1 VNANLSLP
9 TCGFP
14 HATRFVLVNDRLPR
28 NDEHCA
34 LCGGTIEKGYVR
46 DFRTGLI
53 YCDTQCFA
61 GGAYSFTKK
70 SREKSV
76 MKTAM
81 LVGALTTLDG
91 PLGGILEPS
100 ERGLP

>member
-1 VNANLSLP
+1 MNANLSLA

-14 HATRFVLVNDRLPR
+14 NATRFVLVNDRVLR

-46 DFRTGLI
+46 DFKTGLI
-53 YCDTQCFA
+53 YCEYAVLRRWDIQLH
-61 GGAYSFTKK
+61 KK

-81 LVGALTTLDG
+81 FVGATLDG
-91 PLGGILEPS
+91 PLGVILEPS
-100 ERGLP
+100 QRRLP